1 MNPIQKNNVERMDV
15 RQSYYLNQ
23 RNIVLNSNDRNERIW
38 PNANHFEI
46 TLPMRIKMSKV
57 LKSQILYYLDLLR
70 AHSL

>member
-1 MNPIQKNNVERMDV
+1 MSQKQILERNDQ

-46 TLPMRIKMSKV
+46 TLPNAYKNVQSV
-57 LKSQILYYLDLLR
+57 KSAKGVECQVCLSS
-70 AHSL
+70 AC